1 MENARDKTDGKTG
14 TAGSRFQADVTVS
27 CPGPS
32 GVSRLEA
39 RPIRHGRDGPQLH
52 GSCMG
57 SLSAAT
63 CRAGMSIRA
72 APVSARRGAG
82 SDQCWEVGKL
92 WDGVRAV
99 LSPGGQRSAL
109 SCVCSWCGDT
119 DGAGGIR
126 VPPCC
131 CNRPM
136 WGCSLQA
143 ARTHRAGLSSPSP
156 PSGRAQGSHTQ
167 VSPWGAPGQ
176 LGRDGGWRC
185 RAGRRETPPSAT
197 QPVLYLG

>member
-1 MENARDKTDGKTG
+1 MGASSRTALTPPTSDVTDITDITNITAICHRRHRRPQPRSAPRPVAPTAARRSGAASFPRSWLRKAGAEGAERRFLTRAINGGGEVENARDKTDGKTG

-39 RPIRHGRDGPQLH
+39 RPIRHGRDGLQLH

-72 APVSARRGAG
+72 AP
-82 SDQCWEVGKL
+82 
-92 WDGVRAV
+92 
-99 LSPGGQRSAL
+99 
-109 SCVCSWCGDT
+109 
-119 DGAGGIR
+119 
-126 VPPCC
+126 
-131 CNRPM
+131 
-136 WGCSLQA
+136 A

-167 VSPWGAPGQ
+167 EAPTNMGH
-176 LGRDGGWRC
+176 LSERICFHG
-185 RAGRRETPPSAT
+185 
-197 QPVLYLG
+197 